1 MPLLSRSPSVQHI
14 QTGASPPTEEAV
26 WERYRKGD
34 QVGRGVYGIVYRA
47 VDASSGSVVAVKRT
61 PMEEEGVGSTTL
73 REACILSRDNHR
85 TNPSSK
91 ARRQSRHR
99 KTVGAENVVQM
110 RTVFQDTSHRH
121 LFFIMDYAETDLAKH
136 MKVHRRELGIQ
147 VDELSY
153 TPTRDLQQMQQVQQ
167 VQQVPFRTKQ
177 PHQHFGLAP
186 DIIRSCM
193 RQILSGLSY
202 AHGHKLTHRDL
213 KPSNILINYSRPG
226 DPTSEL
232 QVKIADF
239 GLARIR
245 LFPDRRHYTPE
256 TITMLYRAPEVF
268 FGLREYGSA
277 VDIWSCGCIFAELAR
292 GQPLFDGE
300 SEIGLLQDIQSPGD
314 VDGTKHS
321 VLPFSKKV
329 SITPLNNLVPLSSP
343 GIDLLKSMLAHKS
356 STRIRSQLALRHSYF
371 NIKQEIEE

>member
-14 QTGASPPTEEAV
+14 QTGASPTEEAV

-61 PMEEEGVGSTTL
+61 PGREGVGSTTL

-99 KTVGAENVVQM
+99 KTVGAENVVQLKCALYSN
-110 RTVFQDTSHRH
+110 TSHRH

-167 VQQVPFRTKQ
+167 
-177 PHQHFGLAP
+177 
-186 DIIRSCM
+186 
-193 RQILSGLSY
+193 
-202 AHGHKLTHRDL
+202 
-213 KPSNILINYSRPG
+213 PSNILINSRPG
-226 DPTSEL
+226 DPTSGCKL
-232 QVKIADF
+232 KLLIS
-239 GLARIR
+239 GLLA
-245 LFPDRRHYTPE
+245 FDCSQTGV
-256 TITMLYRAPEVF
+256 ITLPRAPEVF

-300 SEIGLLQDIQSPGD
+300 SEIGLLQDIQRKLGVISPGD

-356 STRIRSQLALRHSYF
+356 STRTISAGIAPFLL
-371 NIKQEIEE
+371 